1 MKTKLS
7 LIALLFGLIGFGS
20 QAIAIENQ
28 GLSKV
33 DLDQI
38 NASCK
43 EESKGAENP
52 QWYADE
58 CVAERVQALKE
69 ERGLAKPANK
79 EES

>member
-7 LIALLFGLIGFGS
+7 ALALLLALGGLSSAVVANPNDGI
-20 QAIAIENQ
+20 
-28 GLSKV
+28 SKV

-43 EESKGAENP
+43 QEAEGAENP
-52 QWYADE
+52 QWYAEE

-69 ERGLAKPANK
+69 QRGLAQPVK
-79 EES
+79 EDS